1 MYVIKGL
8 LMLSTMAV
16 CVSAFALRQQPDE
29 TEAIRQTLQYYLDG
43 HVTGDPEIMAKA
55 FHPTA
60 RLQYIRNGEASVRSL
75 ESYLG
80 GMSGSSGRKDRARLS
95 AGGIHR
101 LYAASQDRRRVEDRE
116 QDLPR
121 AQEVIEDCSSL
132 GEAGIRWRAPRCQ
145 SISQTATS

>member
-8 LMLSTMAV
+8 LVLSTMAV

-80 GMSGSSGRKDRARLS
+80 GMSGEP
-95 AGGIHR
+95 
-101 LYAASQDRRRVEDRE
+101 ASDESERDRRILMVDYLGTVAVAKIELDYPRVVFTDYM
-116 QDLPR
+116 QLLKID
-121 AQEVIEDCSSL
+121 
-132 GEAGIRWRAPRCQ
+132 GEWKIVNKIYHAHRK
-145 SISQTATS
+145 

>member
-80 GMSGSSGRKDRARLS
+80 GMSGEP
-95 AGGIHR
+95 
-101 LYAASQDRRRVEDRE
+101 ASDESERDRRILMVDYLGTVAVAKIELDYPRVVFTDYM
-116 QDLPR
+116 QLLKID
-121 AQEVIEDCSSL
+121 
-132 GEAGIRWRAPRCQ
+132 GEWKIVNKIYHAHRK
-145 SISQTATS
+145 